1 VVAGDPDDQDHR
13 MSTAPTV
20 PSSPV
25 GPDAPHSGSRSRVDP
40 LRLVR
45 QALGDASYLLL
56 GLVTGTFCF
65 SVAVTLASLAAGLF
79 VLIVGIPVAM
89 VSSEV
94 LRWCAELERKRA
106 RIVDPR
112 PIRGVYRPSGPGFM
126 ATARTFASDGR
137 RWRDLG
143 YHVIQF
149 PVSVAGFC
157 IATVSWAT
165 ALSLTFYPVYFWALP
180 GDGDDAW
187 RWLGWDVDTLPE
199 ALVLT
204 VAGLALV
211 PVAYG
216 LCRGTT
222 RVAVELTRLL
232 LGDDQAR
239 LQARLQARVSH
250 LEQTR
255 SGAVDAST
263 AELRRIE
270 RDLHDGAQARMVAVA
285 MDLGMA
291 EERMADDPES
301 ARELVRGARDE
312 ARRAL
317 SEMRSLVRGIAP
329 SVLADRGLEA
339 ALASLTARASVD
351 VTLDVALSQR
361 PPASVETAAYFV
373 VAEALANVVKHA
385 DAERCAIML
394 DVVDGELRVRIED
407 DGVGDA
413 RIGADGGL
421 RGLHD
426 RVAALDGRLTLTSP
440 WNGPTILEARIPCAS

>member
-1 VVAGDPDDQDHR
+1 

-20 PSSPV
+20 PFSPV
-25 GPDAPHSGSRSRVDP
+25 GPDAPDAASRPRFDP
-40 LRLVR
+40 LRWLR
-45 QALGDASYLLL
+45 QAVGDATYLLL
-56 GLVTGTFCF
+56 GLATGTFCF
-65 SVAVTLASLAAGLF
+65 SVAVTLASLSAGLF
-79 VLIVGIPVAM
+79 VLIIGIPVAM
-89 VSSEV
+89 VSSEI
-94 LRWCAELERKRA
+94 LRWCAELERMRA

-112 PIRGVYRPSGPGFM
+112 PIRGVYRPGGPGFM
-126 ATARTFASDGR
+126 ATVRTFASDGR

-157 IATVSWAT
+157 IATVAWAT
-165 ALSLTFYPVYFWALP
+165 ALALTFYPVYSWALP
-180 GDGDDAW
+180 NDRGDDVSAW
-187 RWLGWDVDTLPE
+187 LERQIG
-199 ALVLT
+199 T
-204 VAGLALV
+204 VPANVGLMLLGLALI
-211 PVAYG
+211 PVAY
-216 LCRGTT
+216 LVCRGTT

-232 LGDDQAR
+232 LGDDQER
-239 LQARLQARVSH
+239 LEARVSH

-255 SGAVDAST
+255 SGAVDASA

-291 EERMADDPES
+291 DERMADDPEG
-301 ARELVRGARDE
+301 ARELVQGARDE

-317 SEMRSLVRGIAP
+317 AEMRDLVRGIAP

-339 ALASLTARASVD
+339 ALTSLIARAPVA
-351 VTLDVALSQR
+351 VTLDVVLPQR
-361 PPASVETAAYFV
+361 PPASAETAAYFV
-373 VAEALANVVKHA
+373 VAEALANVGKHA
-385 DAERCAIML
+385 AAEHCAIVV
-394 DVVDGELRVRIED
+394 DVVDGELRVRVED

-421 RGLHD
+421 RGLQD